1 MNCMT
6 AKPFVDTN
14 VLIYGYDKTAGSRHQ
29 AAAALLRCL
38 WQRGGGSLSTQVLQ
52 EFYVN
57 VTRKIPQPLT
67 AARAR
72 GILRDYCA
80 WHIEPISC
88 ETVLQAS
95 DVQERNQLS
104 FWDALIV
111 AAATRSGADLLL
123 SEDLNAGQIVEG
135 VRIVSPFFDTDPYLR
150 ELLESCG

>member
-6 AKPFVDTN
+6 VKPFVDTN
-14 VLIYGYDKTAGSRHQ
+14 VLIYGYDNTAGSRHQ

-38 WQRGGGSLSTQVLQ
+38 WQRGGGLLSTQVLQ

-72 GILRDYCA
+72 GIVRDYCA
-80 WHIEPISC
+80 WHVEPISC

-95 DVQERNQLS
+95 EVQSETS
-104 FWDALIV
+104 CHSGTPLIV

-123 SEDLNAGQIVEG
+123 SEDLNAGHIVEG
-135 VRIVSPFFDTDPYLR
+135 VRIVSPFADTDPYLR
-150 ELLESCG
+150 ELLESCD